1 MNVIRFFTQSVV
13 APFSSRSPGPR
24 DSRTHGRIPEAAR
37 VATTTHTTGQQPSR
51 AGVTDGMV
59 YGPNARRGPESA
71 PTMGA
76 TANRAASRGGVAR
89 APESEALPRGGLGA
103 ILRGWLRLL
112 SPSVWAPV
120 HDAPHPLVVRAV
132 RWAPIVAPAV
142 IGGALLAC
150 ALGLVARVGHPA
162 FAPLPQAFVVP
173 SLIGAYLVGGALLGV
188 ALYFAPNGVVW
199 SLALFAIPAALLTV
213 MLGLAFGAPGALL
226 AVAVIA
232 ALLLLYSAA
241 RHTRTRPGVIEVTL
255 FLGEWYRTLP
265 PGYNI
270 LLPGERTL
278 VALRAGPRTF
288 TTPYLRVAITAGRA
302 AQARAT
308 VSYAVNPSE
317 AWRTAGVRATWE
329 DELQQRVV
337 ASVRESLHEWRYT
350 PDGQL
355 AAHGSIAQRVLDDTR
370 DWARSVGVRIL
381 SVRAHDITVGSL
393 DELPLQPGGVRAQAT
408 PRVAPAQPAPAMRP
422 ARPAADP
429 HAYADAAN
437 HPAYDDSPDD
447 PPDDP
452 PGDPVDPDDAGALDD
467 ADDTFAAPPIARIP
481 GMTPRVRPPVERPS
495 PEALEDLYE
504 AVRNRQITDTQVIRE
519 IASHFAALGREPG
532 VSAALPFDPV
542 AAASLLDDYAE
553 ALDTARPAQRVR
565 RR

>member
-1 MNVIRFFTQSVV
+1 MNVIRFFTQSAV
-13 APFSSRSPGPR
+13 AAFSSRSPGSR
-24 DSRTHGRIPEAAR
+24 DSRTQGRAQGAAHAAPTGHTAGPE
-37 VATTTHTTGQQPSR
+37 PSR
-51 AGVTDGMV
+51 AGVTGGMV
-59 YGPNARRGPESA
+59 YGSNARRGPASA
-71 PTMGA
+71 LSQGNG
-76 TANRAASRGGVAR
+76 ANRLASRDGVER
-89 APESEALPRGGLGA
+89 APAPQALPRSGLGA
-103 ILRGWLRLL
+103 IVRGWMRLL

-120 HDAPHPLVVRAV
+120 HDAPHPLVVRVV

-162 FAPLPQAFVVP
+162 FAPLPEAFVVP
-173 SLIGAYLVGGALLGV
+173 TLIGAYLVGGALLGV

-199 SLALFAIPAALLTV
+199 SLALCAIPAALLVV

-232 ALLLLYSAA
+232 ALPLLYSAA
-241 RHTRTRPGVIEVTL
+241 RHTRTRPGVVEVTL

-278 VALRAGPRTF
+278 VALGTVPRTF
-288 TTPYLRVAITAGRA
+288 TTPFQRVAISPGRV

-329 DELQQRVV
+329 DELRQRVI
-337 ASVRESLHEWRYT
+337 ASVRESIHDWRYM

-355 AAHGSIAQRVLDDTR
+355 VAHGSIAQRTLDDTR
-370 DWARSVGVRIL
+370 DWARSIGVRLL
-381 SVRAHDITVGSL
+381 SVRAHDIVVGSL
-393 DELPLQPGGVRAQAT
+393 DELPLQPGGVRAYAA
-408 PRVAPAQPAPAMRP
+408 PRFVSSPPVQSAPP
-422 ARPAADP
+422 ARPMASADP
-429 HAYADAAN
+429 HAFSY
-437 HPAYDDSPDD
+437 DD

-452 PGDPVDPDDAGALDD
+452 DDPNDPNEPPDDPDGP
-467 ADDTFAAPPIARIP
+467 DDTLAAPSIARIP
-481 GMTPRVRPPVERPS
+481 GMAPRVRPSVERPS

-519 IASHFAALGREPG
+519 IASHFAGLGREP
-532 VSAALPFDPV
+532 SLRAALPFDPV